1 MSKKMDKKE
10 CPFCPRGGK
19 IMKLSTNFVKDYVD
33 IDVDAKTL
41 AEDMTRVG
49 NEYDEAGK
57 IINATKLV
65 IGEVKECKMH
75 PDSDHLHVCK
85 VDVGS
90 EVLNIVC
97 GAPNVREGLKVI
109 VALDGAVLPGVTVKA
124 GGIIEKDDNP
134 RVIKKG
140 MIRGQE
146 SNGMLCS
153 MLELGLDHKYVDE
166 VDKTGIHELPED
178 APVGEDPIKYLG
190 LDDEV
195 VDFDLTANRGDLLS
209 ILGMAYELGAIYDKD
224 VKPIDLTHKENSE
237 DINDSFKVE
246 VNTDNCSIF
255 LARKVKNIVIKESP
269 AFIRNRLIAS
279 GIRPINNVVDISNYV
294 MLETGQPLHFYD
306 ADTLKGKIEV
316 RMAQEGEQLT
326 TLDNKERV
334 LSSEDIVISDGERA
348 IGLAG
353 VMGGLDTEI
362 TDNTKN
368 VIIEAAIFDGVK
380 VRKTSKEILRSEASS
395 RFEKGLDP
403 NRTYMA
409 MERACKLLEKYAS
422 GEVVGGIAKY
432 DKEDLSNR
440 EIEISFTKIN
450 DVLGMNIAKKDV
462 LDVFRRLK
470 FDVIINGKKSDFTE
484 TEKDLENCENIV
496 VSVPRRRGDIS
507 IKEDLIEEVGRI
519 YGVDNIVGKLPEM
532 PMKAGS
538 YDTVTRGIRNKMID
552 LGLNETLSYILVN
565 DKEAKYFTK
574 DDTELVKLLDP
585 MTEERNTLRHSILPS
600 LLKIY
605 QYNKARNNKDVSVF
619 EIGKAFYKKG
629 EEYGET
635 NKLAELMTGDFYL
648 GVDSKKQVDFYIIKG
663 IAEELLDYLG
673 YGNRYSF
680 VIRENQ
686 MPDEVHPGQAALI
699 SVNNDIVGLIGRVHP
714 ALEKDAVYVMEIDL
728 DKLLSKKVGKMK
740 YKEISKY
747 PSVKKDLAVVVDKNI
762 TSEEIAAVIK
772 KAGGS
777 SLSKIEVFDVY
788 TGKGIEEN
796 KKSIAYSLT
805 FEKMDRTL
813 TDEEINECLEKI
825 IDMVSKK
832 IGAELR
838 K

>member
-1 MSKKMDKKE
+1 
-10 CPFCPRGGK
+10 
-19 IMKLSTNFVKDYVD
+19 MKLSTNFVKDYID
-33 IDVDAKTL
+33 IDVDVKTL

-57 IINATKLV
+57 LINATKLV
-65 IGEVKECKMH
+65 VGEVKECEMH

-85 VDVGS
+85 VDIGT

-97 GAPNVREGLKVI
+97 GAPNVRKGLKVI
-109 VALDGAVLPGVTVKA
+109 VALDGAVLPGVIVKA
-124 GGIIEKDDNP
+124 GGIIEKEDKE
-134 RVIKKG
+134 RVIKRG
-140 MIRGQE
+140 MVRGQE

-153 MLELGLDHKYVDE
+153 MLELGVEHKYVDE
-166 VDKTGIHELPED
+166 VDKTGIHELPAD
-178 APVGEDPIKYLG
+178 APVGEDAIKYMQM
-190 LDDEV
+190 DDEV

-209 ILGMAYELGAIYDKD
+209 ILGMAYELGAIYDKK
-224 VKPIDLTHKENSE
+224 VKDIDLSHGENKEN
-237 DINDSFKVE
+237 INDNFKVE
-246 VNTDNCSIF
+246 VNTENCSIF
-255 LARKVKNIVIKESP
+255 LARKVKNIKIKESP
-269 AFIRNRLIAS
+269 LFIKNRLIAS

-316 RMAQEGEQLT
+316 RMAKEGEKLF
-326 TLDNKERV
+326 TLDGKERT

-362 TDNTKN
+362 TDKTKN
-368 VIIEAAIFDGVK
+368 VLIESAIFDGIK
-380 VRKTSKEILRSEASS
+380 IRKTSKEILRSEASS

-409 MERACKLLEKYAS
+409 IERACKLLEEYAD
-422 GEVVGGIAKY
+422 GEVVGGTAKY
-432 DKEDLSNR
+432 DNSNLENR
-440 EIEISFTKIN
+440 DIEISFKKIN
-450 DVLGMNIAKKDV
+450 DVLGMNIPKKDV
-462 LDVFRRLK
+462 LDVFRRLA
-470 FDVIINGKKSDFTE
+470 FEVIVDGKKSDFTE
-484 TEKDLENCENIV
+484 TEKNLENIEKIV

-538 YDTVTRGIRNKMID
+538 FDKVTRGIRNKMVD

-565 DKEAKYFTK
+565 DKEAKNFTK
-574 DDTELVKLLDP
+574 DNTEIVKLLDP
-585 MTEERNTLRHSILPS
+585 MSEDRNTLRHSIIPS

-605 QYNKARNNKDVSVF
+605 EYNKARNNKDVSIF
-619 EIGKAFYKKG
+619 EIGKAFYKQG

-635 NKLAELMTGDFYL
+635 NKIAVLMTGEFYL
-648 GVDSKKQVDFYIIKG
+648 GVDSRKNVDFYIIKG

-673 YGNRYSF
+673 YSGRYSF
-680 VIRENQ
+680 VIKEEQ
-686 MPDEVHPGQAALI
+686 MPDEVHPGQSALI
-699 SVNNDIVGLIGRVHP
+699 SVNNDVVGLIGRVHP
-714 ALEKDAVYVMEIDL
+714 TLTKEAVYVFEIDL
-728 DKLLSKKVGKMK
+728 DKLLDKKVGKMK
-740 YKEISKY
+740 YKEVSKF
-747 PSVKKDLAVVVDKNI
+747 PSVKKDLAVVVDKDASS
-762 TSEEIAAVIK
+762 SEIGTLIK
-772 KAGGS
+772 KAAGS
-777 SLSKIEVFDVY
+777 SLTKIDVFDVY
-788 TGKGIEEN
+788 TGKGIDEN

-813 TDEEINECLEKI
+813 TDEEINTSLSKIIELLEK
-825 IDMVSKK
+825 KA
-832 IGAELR
+832 GAELR